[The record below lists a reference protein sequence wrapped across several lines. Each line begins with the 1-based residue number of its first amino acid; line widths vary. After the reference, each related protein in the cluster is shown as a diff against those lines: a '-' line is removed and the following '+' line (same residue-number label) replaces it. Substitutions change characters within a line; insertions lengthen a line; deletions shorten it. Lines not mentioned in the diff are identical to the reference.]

1 MPIVTETASLFD
13 DWARAGR
20 AEGMERGHQPRAIQA
35 LEDMPIKLGDKL
47 LDLGCGNGWATAWLK
62 QRTGNFGAA
71 VGVDG
76 SPEMVAR
83 AKETHGTR
91 YGLSFR
97 HSSFEKLIWKDRFF
111 HHLFSMEAL
120 YYALDLSVALD
131 EAARVLAE
139 GGTLT
144 VCTDFYEEN
153 PHCHG
158 WPEMMGVP
166 MTLLSVAGWAAVLK
180 DAGLEVERSW
190 RCLDPRPAPEDK
202 PEAEQ
207 AEINDFRRNIG
218 SLAVRARKPL

>member
-1 MPIVTETASLFD
+1 MPIVTETAALFD

-20 AEGMERGHQPRAIQA
+20 AEGMEQGHRPRALQA

-47 LDLGCGNGWATAWLK
+47 LDLGCGNGWATKWLK
-62 QRTGNFGAA
+62 ERAGNFGAA

-76 SPEMVAR
+76 SPAMVAR
-83 AKETHGTR
+83 AKELHTR

-97 HSSFEKLIWKDRFF
+97 HSSFESLIWKDRFF
-111 HHLFSMEAL
+111 HHVFSMEAL
-120 YYALDLSVALD
+120 YYAADLGVALE

-158 WPEMMGVP
+158 WPELMGVP
-166 MTLLSVAGWAAVLK
+166 MTLLSEAEWAAALE
-180 DAGLEVERSW
+180 DAGLVVERSW
-190 RCLDPRPAPEDK
+190 RCLDARPAPEDK
-202 PEAEQ
+202 SAEEQ
-207 AEINDFRRNIG
+207 AEIDDFRQNIG